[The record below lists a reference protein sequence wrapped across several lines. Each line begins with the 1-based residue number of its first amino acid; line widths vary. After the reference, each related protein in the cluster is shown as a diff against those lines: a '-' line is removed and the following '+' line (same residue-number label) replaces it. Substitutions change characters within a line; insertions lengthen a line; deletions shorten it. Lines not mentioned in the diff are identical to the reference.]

1 MKIVGVSVFSSV
13 LVKLEYGVIG
23 YNYTYERERCILK
36 RNIARSVCKLCC
48 SSCSIDSFL

>member
-23 YNYTYERERCILK
+23 YNYAYERERCGYIETKYRDECL
-36 RNIARSVCKLCC
+36 
-48 SSCSIDSFL
+48 